1 MTGETSGPVSS
12 RVSGFELA
20 TAFLVGVI
28 AIIVAGLIVLE
39 VSTSHQGARADAAAS
54 RLASVAA
61 SRNNVSQAP
70 FGFQIS
76 KTLEAAKL
84 GMESTT
90 RQLVALQSGDATLQA
105 VGAADQV
112 AYERL
117 LAIAEEMGKTPDAS
131 SPLDPY
137 ARHGLASRAID
148 VAAMVAE
155 QNHQADG
162 AGAASNRGM
171 TIVLGISIAALAG
184 VLGGLAAVI
193 GRGRPGA
200 ALLVLGYVAAGV
212 ALILAVIGAGRLA
225 LL

>member
-1 MTGETSGPVSS
+1 MTDETPMPGTSSGS
-12 RVSGFELA
+12 RFELA
-20 TAFLVGVI
+20 SAFLVGLI
-28 AIIVAGLIVLE
+28 AIIVAVLVVLE

-54 RLASVAA
+54 RLASVAS

-76 KTLEAAKL
+76 KTLEAARL

-90 RQLVALQSGDATLQA
+90 RQLVALQAGDAVEQA

-117 LAIAEEMGKTPDAS
+117 LGIAEEMGATPDAS

-137 ARHGLASRAID
+137 ARYGLASRAID

-155 QNHQADG
+155 QNYQADRS
-162 AGAASNRGM
+162 GAASNRGM
-171 TIVLGISIAALAG
+171 TMVLGISIAALAG
-184 VLGGLAAVI
+184 VLVGLAAVI

-200 ALLVLGYVAAGV
+200 ALLGLGYAAAGV
-212 ALILAVIGAGRLA
+212 ALVLAASGVGWLA